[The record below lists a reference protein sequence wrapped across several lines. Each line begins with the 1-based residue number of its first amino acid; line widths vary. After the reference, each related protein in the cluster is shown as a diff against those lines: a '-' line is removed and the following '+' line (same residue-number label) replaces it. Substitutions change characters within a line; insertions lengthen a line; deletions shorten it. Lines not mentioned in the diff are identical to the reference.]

1 MRVKTQMRRAVNWLR
16 QGHHG
21 TASRHEWW
29 AVLLVVAALVVI
41 YQLFI
46 RWWLDA
52 QLYTMMNQFF
62 NVERLDYGEL
72 NRLGYLRDFIQA
84 VVILPAVLVLNWLL
98 LIVGVRRLH
107 ALGFRVF
114 FYPWLL
120 MCPVALD
127 VLKPLVDTLFCA
139 VASNADGTLNESA
152 SVGVLR
158 LLHWSGLLCL
168 LFSEVC
174 RMTLVLT
181 YSFPLGFLRTCSRRN
196 ARFFRWAVVVIFAL
210 FALYMAS
217 RLRW

>member
-1 MRVKTQMRRAVNWLR
+1 MRVKTQMRRTVNWLR

-29 AVLLVVAALVVI
+29 TVLLVVAALVVI

-52 QLYTMMNQFF
+52 QLYTMLKLFF
-62 NVERLDYGEL
+62 NVELLGYGEL
-72 NRLGYLRDFIQA
+72 NWLGYLRDFIQT
-84 VVILPAVLVLNWLL
+84 VVVLPAVLLIIWLL

-114 FYPWLL
+114 IYPWLL

-127 VLKPLVDTLFCA
+127 VLKPVADMLFCA

-158 LLHWSGLLCL
+158 LLHWSGLLCM
-168 LFSEVC
+168 LFSVVC

-181 YSFPLGFLRTCSRRN
+181 YSFPIGFLRTCSRRN
-196 ARFFRWAVVVIFAL
+196 ARFFRWAVVVVFAL
-210 FALYMAS
+210 LALYMAS

>member
-1 MRVKTQMRRAVNWLR
+1 MSVKKQMKRNVDWLR
-16 QGHHG
+16 QGCHG
-21 TASRHEWW
+21 TAARREWW
-29 AVLLVVAALVVI
+29 AVLLVVAAQVVI

-52 QLYTMMNQFF
+52 QLYTMMNQFC

-72 NRLGYLRDFIQA
+72 NWLGYLHAFIQA

-107 ALGFRVF
+107 ALGVRVF

-127 VLKPLVDTLFCA
+127 VLKPAVDMLFSVA
-139 VASNADGTLNESA
+139 ASNADGTLNESA

-158 LLHWSGLLCL
+158 LLHWSGLLCF

-174 RMTLVLT
+174 RMTVVLT
-181 YSFPLGFLRTCSRRN
+181 YLFPLGFLRTCSRRN
-196 ARFFRWAVVVIFAL
+196 ARFFRWAVVVVFAL
-210 FALYMAS
+210 LALYMAS